1 MSLLINLIPLEAGG
15 GLQNACSFLLAAPL
29 GRDCEV
35 HARRLKSIQSALAKR
50 EIPLRAIP
58 HGAMYRLRAEWGI
71 ARKGDGKQVC
81 FTLFGP
87 PPVFSKGRLI
97 NVVGCAYANLF
108 YPELD
113 FWSNHKG
120 LARLKKT
127 VIDWYRRWGIARA
140 DYWIFETDAIARRA
154 IERFSFPPD
163 RVFVVRMA
171 PSRLVLES
179 VTTRT
184 FPELPPDRFLTLYLA
199 GPHPNK
205 RIGALIDVALALHA
219 RADTRFC
226 FVLTLP
232 PDAPQTRLLMERIA
246 RYGLERYFVN
256 VGTVKPEHAG
266 ALIRRCHAM
275 CNLARLE
282 SFSSNFVEAWAMR
295 KPLLV
300 TDADWSRA
308 SCADGAVYVHPERP
322 QTIVAALQRLHEDKD
337 FYASLVARGAGV
349 LDTYPSAEQK
359 AEHYLEII
367 RRRDLT
373 SYRGPSVWRK
383 RRRSHE
389 VFRRGGVRVGHA
401 AAVCAAALPP
411 GQCAQERLPAA
422 VRREHRPAGGVLS
435 GRLDLHRPQSARR
448 RSRGFRAGRAGDLRR
463 RRAHRRPHADRVP
476 LPDPVEQ
483 PRDPGGARP
492 HLRGRPCPQAGGDR
506 HGRVDRREL
515 RDSPR
520 RDHRGRRGGGRR
532 QHRHQGCACL

>member
-35 HARRLKSIQSALAKR
+35 HARRLKSIQSALVKR

-383 RRRSHE
+383 R
-389 VFRRGGVRVGHA
+389 A
-401 AAVCAAALPP
+401 A
-411 GQCAQERLPAA
+411 
-422 VRREHRPAGGVLS
+422 
-435 GRLDLHRPQSARR
+435 
-448 RSRGFRAGRAGDLRR
+448 
-463 RRAHRRPHADRVP
+463 
-476 LPDPVEQ
+476 Q
-483 PRDPGGARP
+483 P
-492 HLRGRPCPQAGGDR
+492 
-506 HGRVDRREL
+506 
-515 RDSPR
+515 
-520 RDHRGRRGGGRR
+520 
-532 QHRHQGCACL
+532 